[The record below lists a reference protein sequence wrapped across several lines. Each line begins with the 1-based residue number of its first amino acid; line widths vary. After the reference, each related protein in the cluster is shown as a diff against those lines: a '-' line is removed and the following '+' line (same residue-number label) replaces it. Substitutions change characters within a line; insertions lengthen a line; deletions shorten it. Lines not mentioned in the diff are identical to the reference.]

1 MSKKLIAI
9 IALALPIWGMRG
21 FAQEVQ
27 NDATAPL
34 HLMKPAYKI
43 PYGVPKAEEV
53 KATMDRIKNYLD
65 ATTFMELDETG
76 KMLKRGTFRLT
87 SYEWG
92 VTYSAMLRAGEVTG
106 DASYTQYAI
115 DRMEYLAKLAPD
127 FKKRLDKGEEIDPL
141 MHQVVKPEALDD
153 AGAICAAMLKAKD
166 SKLKAQIE
174 TYYDFIAHKQYR
186 YSDGMFA
193 RLRPVRNT
201 VWLDDMFMG
210 IPVLALHGE
219 VEEAQR
225 QFQLFHDKM
234 WVAEKGLY
242 RHGRV
247 LKTLS
252 PTLPHH
258 GEGDYAGSSSAE
270 NKPEGFPLPITGEGR
285 GEGLPSF
292 FWGRANGWALLTACE
307 LLDVKESALI
317 MNYFKEH
324 LAGLLPLQHHDGA
337 WHQLLDRPDTYLETS
352 CTAIYCYCI
361 AHAINKGWL
370 DAETYGAQALL
381 AWNNVNAHVNQQG
394 QVEGTCVGTG
404 LAFDP
409 AFYAYRPVNNFAAHG
424 YGPTLWAGAEI
435 YQLVKTHH
443 IKMNDSAIH
452 FYPED
457 PGTDEPIFY
466 VK

>member
-1 MSKKLIAI
+1 MIKRLSTI
-9 IALALPIWGMRG
+9 IALALPLWGLG
-21 FAQEVQ
+21 GYAQEVQ

-43 PYGVPKAEEV
+43 PYGVPKAEDV
-53 KATMDRIKNYLD
+53 KATMDRVKNYLD

-76 KMLKRGTFRLT
+76 KMLRRGTFRLT

-106 DASYTQYAI
+106 DKTYTRYAI

-127 FKKRLDKGEEIDPL
+127 FKARLDKGEDIDPL

-166 SKLKAQIE
+166 KKLKAQIE
-174 TYYDFIAHKQYR
+174 TYYDFIAHQQYR
-186 YSDGMFA
+186 YQDGMFA
-193 RLRPVRNT
+193 RLRPVKNT

-210 IPVLALHGE
+210 IPALALHGDI
-219 VEEAQR
+219 EEATR
-225 QFQLFHDKM
+225 QFQLFHEKM
-234 WVAEKGLY
+234 WVPEKNLY
-242 RHGRV
+242 RHGLV
-247 LKTLS
+247 LDETNTSKN
-252 PTLPHH
+252 PR
-258 GEGDYAGSSSAE
+258 SAWAA
-270 NKPEGFPLPITGEGR
+270 
-285 GEGLPSF
+285 

-307 LLDVKESALI
+307 LLDVQESPLI
-317 MNYFKEH
+317 MNYFKAH
-324 LAGLLPLQHHDGA
+324 LDGLLPLQHHDGA

-370 DAETYGAQALL
+370 DAEQYGAQAIL
-381 AWNNVNAHVNQQG
+381 AWNYVNAHVNAQG

-424 YGPTLWAGAEI
+424 YGPALWAGAEI

-443 IKMNDSAIH
+443 IKLNDSAIH

>member
-1 MSKKLIAI
+1 MRKRLFTF
-9 IALALPIWGMRG
+9 IALTLSLGELG
-21 FAQEVQ
+21 CYAQEVQ

-34 HLMKPAYKI
+34 HLMRPAYKI
-43 PYGVPKAEEV
+43 PYGVPEAKDV
-53 KATMDRIKNYLD
+53 KATMDRIKDYLD

-106 DASYTQYAI
+106 DKTYTRYAI
-115 DRMEYLAKLAPD
+115 DRMEYLAKLAPQ
-127 FKKRLDKGEEIDPL
+127 FKAWLDKGESIDPL

-166 SKLKAQIE
+166 KKLKNQIE
-174 TYYDFIAHKQYR
+174 TYYNFIANEQYR
-186 YSDGMFA
+186 FTDGMFA
-193 RLRPVRNT
+193 RLRPVKNT

-210 IPVLALHGE
+210 IPALAWHGN
-219 VEEAQR
+219 VEEATR
-225 QFQLFHDKM
+225 QFQLFHEKM
-234 WVAEKGLY
+234 WVSEKNLY
-242 RHGRV
+242 RHGWV
-247 LKTLS
+247 
-252 PTLPHH
+252 P
-258 GEGDYAGSSSAE
+258 GEYHPA
-270 NKPEGFPLPITGEGR
+270 
-285 GEGLPSF
+285 F

-307 LLDVKESALI
+307 LLDVQESPLI
-317 MNYFKEH
+317 MNWFKEH
-324 LAGLLPLQHHDGA
+324 LAGLMPLQHHDGA

-361 AHAINKGWL
+361 AHAINKGWI
-370 DAETYGAQALL
+370 DAETYGAQAIL
-381 AWNNVNAHVNQQG
+381 AWNYVNAHVNAQG

-435 YQLVKTHH
+435 YQLVKTHF
-443 IKMNDSAIH
+443 IKMNDSAVH

-457 PGTDEPIFY
+457 PQTDEPIFY

>member
-1 MSKKLIAI
+1 MKKLLCLSIF
-9 IALALPIWGMRG
+9 LASLSS
-21 FAQEVQ
+21 AQSQEVQ

-43 PYGVPKAEEV
+43 PYVVPTSEEV
-53 KATMDRIKNYLD
+53 KATMDRVKNYLD
-65 ATTFMELDETG
+65 ATTFMELDDTG

-106 DASYTQYAI
+106 DKTYTRYAV
-115 DRMEYLAKLAPD
+115 DRMEYLAKLAPE
-127 FKKRLDKGEEIDPL
+127 FKKRLDKGEKIDPL

-166 SKLKAQIE
+166 KKLQDRIG
-174 TYYDFIAHKQYR
+174 TYYNFIANEQYR
-186 YSDGMFA
+186 YTDGMFA

-210 IPVLALHGE
+210 IPALALHGD

-225 QFQLFHDKM
+225 QFELFHEKM
-234 WVAEKGLY
+234 WVADKRLY
-242 RHGRV
+242 RHGWI
-247 LKTLS
+247 
-252 PTLPHH
+252 PGEHH
-258 GEGDYAGSSSAE
+258 
-270 NKPEGFPLPITGEGR
+270 
-285 GEGLPSF
+285 PSF

-307 LLDVKESALI
+307 LLDVKETPEI
-317 MNYFKEH
+317 MAYFKEH
-324 LAGLLPLQHHDGA
+324 LDGLLPLQHQDGA

-370 DAETYGAQALL
+370 NAESYGAQALL
-381 AWNNVNAHVNQQG
+381 AWNYVNAHINDQG

-424 YGPTLWAGAEI
+424 YGPAIWAAAEI
-435 YQLVKTHH
+435 YQLLKTHH

-452 FYPED
+452 FYDED
-457 PGTDEPIFY
+457 PKTDEPIFY

>member
-1 MSKKLIAI
+1 MKKSLFHLSKEWI
-9 IALALPIWGMRG
+9 IRFFTFQFSLFTLCVS
-21 FAQEVQ
+21 AQEQQ

-53 KATMDRIKNYLD
+53 KATMDRVKNYLE

-106 DASYTQYAI
+106 DASYTKYAI
-115 DRMEYLAKLAPD
+115 DRMEYLAKLAPE
-127 FKKRLDKGEEIDPL
+127 FKARLDKGEEIDPL

-153 AGAICAAMLKAKD
+153 AGAICSAMLKAKD
-166 SKLKAQIE
+166 PQLKAQIE
-174 TYYDFIAHKQYR
+174 TYYDFIANKQYR
-186 YSDGMFA
+186 YKDGMFA
-193 RLRPVRNT
+193 RLRPVKNT
-201 VWLDDMFMG
+201 VCLDDMFMG
-210 IPVLALHGE
+210 IPALALHGE
-219 VEEAQR
+219 VEKATR
-225 QFQLFHDKM
+225 QFKLFHDKM
-234 WVAEKGLY
+234 WVAEKHLY
-242 RHGRV
+242 RHGWVETPSMGKQTDSNR
-247 LKTLS
+247 
-252 PTLPHH
+252 
-258 GEGDYAGSSSAE
+258 
-270 NKPEGFPLPITGEGR
+270 
-285 GEGLPSF
+285 PSF

-307 LLDVKESALI
+307 LLDVKESAII

-352 CTAIYCYCI
+352 CTAIYCYCL

-370 DAETYGAQALL
+370 DAENYGAQAIL
-381 AWNNVNAHVNQQG
+381 AWNYVNAHVNAQG

-424 YGPTLWAGAEI
+424 YGPTIWAGAEI
-435 YQLVKTHH
+435 YELVKNHH
-443 IKMNDSAIH
+443 IRLNDSAIH

-457 PGTDEPIFY
+457 PQTDEPIFY

>member
-1 MSKKLIAI
+1 MKKLI
-9 IALALPIWGMRG
+9 LPLMMLMPLCGI
-21 FAQEVQ
+21 AQETQ

-34 HLMKPAYKI
+34 HLMRPAYKI
-43 PYGVPKAEEV
+43 PYGIPKAEEV

-65 ATTFMELDETG
+65 ATTFMELDESG

-106 DASYTQYAI
+106 DPSYTRYAI
-115 DRMEYLAKLAPD
+115 DRMEYLARLAPD
-127 FKKRLDKGEEIDPL
+127 FKARLDKGEDIDPL

-166 SKLKAQIE
+166 KKLTKQIE
-174 TYYDFIAHKQYR
+174 TYYDFIAHQQYR

-193 RLRPVRNT
+193 RLRPVKNT

-210 IPVLALHGE
+210 IPALALHGDID
-219 VEEAQR
+219 EAQR
-225 QFQLFHDKM
+225 QFKLFHDKM
-234 WVAEKGLY
+234 WVEDKHLY
-242 RHGRV
+242 RHGWV
-247 LKTLS
+247 PS
-252 PTLPHH
+252 EHH
-258 GEGDYAGSSSAE
+258 
-270 NKPEGFPLPITGEGR
+270 
-285 GEGLPSF
+285 PSF

-307 LLDVKESALI
+307 LLDVKESAII
-317 MNYFKEH
+317 MTYFKEH

-352 CTAIYCYCI
+352 CTAIYCYCL
-361 AHAINKGWL
+361 AHAINQGWL
-370 DAETYGAQALL
+370 DAETYGAQAIL
-381 AWNNVNAHVNQQG
+381 AWNYVNAHVNQQG

-443 IKMNDSAIH
+443 IKLNDSAIH

-457 PGTDEPIFY
+457 PQTDAPIFY

>member
-1 MSKKLIAI
+1 MMLMPLCGI
-9 IALALPIWGMRG
+9 
-21 FAQEVQ
+21 AQETQ

-34 HLMKPAYKI
+34 HLMRPAYKI
-43 PYGVPKAEEV
+43 PYGIPKAEEV

-65 ATTFMELDETG
+65 ATTFMELDESG

-106 DASYTQYAI
+106 DPSYTRYAI
-115 DRMEYLAKLAPD
+115 DRMEYLARLAPD
-127 FKKRLDKGEEIDPL
+127 FKARLDKGEDIDPL

-166 SKLKAQIE
+166 KKLTKQIE
-174 TYYDFIAHKQYR
+174 TYYDFIAHQQYR
-186 YSDGMFA
+186 YTDGMFA
-193 RLRPVRNT
+193 RLRPVKNT

-210 IPVLALHGE
+210 IPALALHGDID
-219 VEEAQR
+219 EAQR
-225 QFQLFHDKM
+225 QFKLFHDKM
-234 WVAEKGLY
+234 WVKDKHLY
-242 RHGRV
+242 RHGWV
-247 LKTLS
+247 PS
-252 PTLPHH
+252 EHH
-258 GEGDYAGSSSAE
+258 
-270 NKPEGFPLPITGEGR
+270 
-285 GEGLPSF
+285 PSF

-307 LLDVKESALI
+307 LLDVKESAII
-317 MNYFKEH
+317 MTYFKEH

-361 AHAINKGWL
+361 AHAINQGWL
-370 DAETYGAQALL
+370 DAETYGAQAIL
-381 AWNNVNAHVNQQG
+381 AWNYVNAHVNQQG

-424 YGPTLWAGAEI
+424 
-435 YQLVKTHH
+435 
-443 IKMNDSAIH
+443 
-452 FYPED
+452 
-457 PGTDEPIFY
+457 
-466 VK
+466 

>member
-1 MSKKLIAI
+1 MKKLLCLSLL
-9 IALALPIWGMRG
+9 LASLSSAQ
-21 FAQEVQ
+21 AQEVQ

-43 PYGVPKAEEV
+43 PYAVPTPDEV
-53 KATMDRIKNYLD
+53 KATMDRVKNYLD
-65 ATTFMELDETG
+65 ATTFMELDDTG

-106 DASYTQYAI
+106 DETYTKYSI
-115 DRMEYLAKLAPD
+115 DRMEYLAKLAPE

-166 SKLKAQIE
+166 KKLQDRID
-174 TYYDFIAHKQYR
+174 TYYNFIANEQYR
-186 YSDGMFA
+186 YTDGMFA

-210 IPVLALHGE
+210 IPALALHGD

-225 QFQLFHDKM
+225 QFKLFHDKM
-234 WVAEKGLY
+234 WVADKHLY
-242 RHGRV
+242 RHGWIPD
-247 LKTLS
+247 S
-252 PTLPHH
+252 DHH
-258 GEGDYAGSSSAE
+258 
-270 NKPEGFPLPITGEGR
+270 
-285 GEGLPSF
+285 PSF

-307 LLDVKESALI
+307 LLDVKETPMI
-317 MNYFKEH
+317 MTYFKEH
-324 LAGLLPLQHHDGA
+324 LEGLLPLQHQDGA
-337 WHQLLDRPDTYLETS
+337 WHQLLDRNDTYLETS

-370 DAETYGAQALL
+370 DAESYGAQALL
-381 AWNNVNAHVNQQG
+381 AWNYVNAHINQQG

-424 YGPTLWAGAEI
+424 YGPTIWAAAEI
-435 YQLVKTHH
+435 YQLLKTHH

-452 FYPED
+452 FYDED
-457 PGTDEPIFY
+457 PKTDEPIFY

>member
-1 MSKKLIAI
+1 MKKIHSLTHEMWRLIALPVSF
-9 IALALPIWGMRG
+9 LALCVS
-21 FAQEVQ
+21 AQETPQ

-34 HLMKPAYKI
+34 HLMKPAYKY
-43 PYGVPKAEEV
+43 PYGVPKAEDV
-53 KATMDRIKNYLD
+53 KATMDRIRNYLE

-76 KMLKRGTFRLT
+76 KQLKRGTFRLT

-106 DASYTQYAI
+106 DKDYTRYAI
-115 DRMEYLAKLAPD
+115 DRMEYLARLAPD
-127 FKKRLDKGEEIDPL
+127 FRQRLDRGEEIDPL

-166 SKLKAQIE
+166 KKLAKQIE
-174 TYYDFIAHKQYR
+174 TYYDFIANGQYR
-186 YSDGMFA
+186 YADGMFA
-193 RLRPVRNT
+193 RLRPVKNT

-210 IPVLALHGE
+210 IPALALHGD
-219 VEEAQR
+219 VDEAQR
-225 QFQLFHDKM
+225 QFKLFHDKM
-234 WVAEKGLY
+234 WVAESGLY
-242 RHGRV
+242 RHGWV
-247 LKTLS
+247 
-252 PTLPHH
+252 PGEHH
-258 GEGDYAGSSSAE
+258 
-270 NKPEGFPLPITGEGR
+270 
-285 GEGLPSF
+285 PSF

-307 LLDVKESALI
+307 LLDVRESALI
-317 MNYFKEH
+317 MSYFKEH
-324 LAGLLPLQHHDGA
+324 LDGLLPLQHHDGA

-361 AHAINKGWL
+361 AHAINQGWL
-370 DAETYGAQALL
+370 DAETYGAQAIL
-381 AWNNVNAHVNQQG
+381 AWNYVNAHVNAQG

-435 YQLVKTHH
+435 YQLMKTHH
-443 IKMNDSAIH
+443 IRLNDSAIH

>member
-1 MSKKLIAI
+1 MNKKLLTL
-9 IALALPIWGMRG
+9 IALVLPLWGSGG

-34 HLMKPAYKI
+34 HLMKPAYRI

-53 KATMDRIKNYLD
+53 KATMDRVKNYLD

-76 KMLKRGTFRLT
+76 MMLRRGTFRLT

-106 DASYTQYAI
+106 DASYTRYAI

-127 FKKRLDKGEEIDPL
+127 FKARLDRGEEIDPL

-153 AGAICAAMLKAKD
+153 AGAICAAMLKAND
-166 SKLKAQIE
+166 SKLKVQIE

-186 YSDGMFA
+186 YKDGMFA
-193 RLRPVRNT
+193 RLRPVKNT
-201 VWLDDMFMG
+201 MWLDDMFMG
-210 IPVLALHGE
+210 IPALAWHGDI
-219 VEEAQR
+219 EEATR

-242 RHGRV
+242 RHGWV
-247 LKTLS
+247 
-252 PTLPHH
+252 PEEHH
-258 GEGDYAGSSSAE
+258 PD
-270 NKPEGFPLPITGEGR
+270 FH
-285 GEGLPSF
+285 
-292 FWGRANGWALLTACE
+292 WGRANGWALLTACE

-324 LAGLLPLQHHDGA
+324 LNGLMPLQHHDGA
-337 WHQLLDRPDTYLETS
+337 WHQLLDRNDTYLETS

-361 AHAINKGWL
+361 AHAINKGWI
-370 DAETYGAQALL
+370 DAESYGAQAIL
-381 AWNNVNAHVNQQG
+381 AWNYVNAHVNAQG

-424 YGPTLWAGAEI
+424 YGPTIWAAAEI

-443 IKMNDSAIH
+443 IKLNDSAIH

>member
-1 MSKKLIAI
+1 MIKRLSTI
-9 IALALPIWGMRG
+9 IALALPLWGLG
-21 FAQEVQ
+21 GHAQEVQ

-43 PYGVPKAEEV
+43 PYGVPKAEDV
-53 KATMDRIKNYLD
+53 KATMDRVKNYLD

-76 KMLKRGTFRLT
+76 KMLRRGTFRLT

-92 VTYSAMLRAGEVTG
+92 VTYSAMLRAGKVTG
-106 DASYTQYAI
+106 DASYTRYAI

-127 FKKRLDKGEEIDPL
+127 FKARLDRGEDIDPL

-166 SKLKAQIE
+166 TKLKDRID
-174 TYYDFIAHKQYR
+174 TYYDFIANKQYR
-186 YSDGMFA
+186 YKDGTFA
-193 RLRPVRNT
+193 RLRPVKNT
-201 VWLDDMFMG
+201 IWLDDMFMG
-210 IPVLALHGE
+210 IPALALHGE
-219 VEEAQR
+219 VEKAQR
-225 QFQLFHDKM
+225 QFKLFHDKM
-234 WVAEKGLY
+234 WVPEKHLY
-242 RHGRV
+242 RHGLV
-247 LKTLS
+247 LDE
-252 PTLPHH
+252 PTAAKNSRSV
-258 GEGDYAGSSSAE
+258 GA
-270 NKPEGFPLPITGEGR
+270 
-285 GEGLPSF
+285 F

-317 MNYFKEH
+317 MSYFKAH

-370 DAETYGAQALL
+370 DAEQYGAQAIL
-381 AWNNVNAHVNQQG
+381 AWNYVNAHVNAQG

-443 IKMNDSAIH
+443 IKLNDSAIH

>member
-1 MSKKLIAI
+1 MRKRLFTF
-9 IALALPIWGMRG
+9 IALTLSLGELG
-21 FAQEVQ
+21 CYAQEVQ

-34 HLMKPAYKI
+34 HLMRPAYKI
-43 PYGVPKAEEV
+43 PYGVPEAKDV
-53 KATMDRIKNYLD
+53 KATMDRIKDYLD

-106 DASYTQYAI
+106 DKTYTRYAI
-115 DRMEYLAKLAPD
+115 DRMEYLAKLAPQ
-127 FKKRLDKGEEIDPL
+127 FKAWHDKGENIDPL

-166 SKLKAQIE
+166 KKLKNQIE
-174 TYYDFIAHKQYR
+174 TYYNFIANGQYR
-186 YSDGMFA
+186 YTDGMFA
-193 RLRPVRNT
+193 RLRPVKNT

-210 IPVLALHGE
+210 IPALAWHGN
-219 VEEAQR
+219 VEEAMR

-234 WVAEKGLY
+234 WVPEKNLY
-242 RHGRV
+242 RHGWV
-247 LKTLS
+247 
-252 PTLPHH
+252 P
-258 GEGDYAGSSSAE
+258 GEYH
-270 NKPEGFPLPITGEGR
+270 
-285 GEGLPSF
+285 PSF

-307 LLDVKESALI
+307 LLDVQESPLI
-317 MNYFKEH
+317 MGWFKEH
-324 LAGLLPLQHHDGA
+324 LTGLMPLQHHDGA
-337 WHQLLDRPDTYLETS
+337 WHQLLDRPDTYQETS

-361 AHAINKGWL
+361 AHAINKGWI
-370 DAETYGAQALL
+370 DAETYGAQAIL
-381 AWNNVNAHVNQQG
+381 AWNYVNAHVNAQG

-443 IKMNDSAIH
+443 IKMNDSAVH

-457 PGTDEPIFY
+457 PQTNEPIFY